1 MPTKGLKSILMLA
14 FVAIILFASG
24 CTEENLSAEEIVTQM
39 LDKQN
44 STEDYSYTMYMTSYA
59 GGKTAEI
66 EYKTM
71 FKKPNMSKDI
81 IPEPGKKDQ
90 IIIVSDGEFAWSYIP
105 ATNEV
110 IKMELPDIPEPT
122 KSDCI
127 NAIGEFLNST
137 NVTLLRVE
145 NIDGRTAYLLE
156 TSSKEKDGAYPMI
169 NRTKIWV
176 DKETWMP
183 LRYEMYDGDGNLTA
197 KIEIRDLKVNSGI
210 PDSEFKFEIPDGA
223 EVKTLDIKEIKSS
236 EKLKEIKSSEKPSPE
251 EAREKTS
258 F

>member
-44 STEDYSYTMYMTSYA
+44 SIEDYSYTMYMTSYTE
-59 GGKTAEI
+59 GKTAEI

-81 IPEPGKKDQ
+81 ITEPGKKDQ
-90 IIIVSDGEFAWSYIP
+90 IIIVSDGKFAWSYIP

-122 KSDCI
+122 KSDYI

-145 NIDGRTAYLLE
+145 DIDGRTVYLLE

-169 NRTKIWV
+169 GRTKIWV

-183 LRYEMYDGDGNLTA
+183 LRYEMHDGDGNLTT

-236 EKLKEIKSSEKPSPE
+236 EKSNPKEAK
-251 EAREKTS
+251 EKTS